1 MKKPGFRRIRRKPGF
16 LTRAGH
22 VLRKPGF
29 LTRNPV
35 SCRFFWKPG
44 FLIGVLTV
52 LLTDTVA
59 SAQRGAAPAATDAT
73 PPNFIIIFTD
83 DQGYGDLGSYGHPTI
98 RTPNL
103 DRMAA
108 EGQRW
113 TSFYGAPVCTPSRAQ
128 LMTGRYAIRSGL
140 AAGVLFPDSAG
151 GLQPGEVTIAEVLKT
166 RGYATL
172 AVGKWHLGHLP
183 QYLPTN
189 QGFDRYF
196 GIPYSNDMDRDP
208 AIPAADVF
216 RRTMAPQTSD
226 YNVPLMRDAKVVERP
241 ADQTTITRRY
251 TDEAIAFIR
260 EQRDRPFFLY
270 LAHNLPHVPLFR
282 SKEFEGRSA
291 RGVYGDVIEE
301 IDHNVGRIL
310 DAVRELALER
320 RTLVVFLSDN
330 GPWMPYREQGGSA
343 GFLRGAK
350 GSTWEGGMRV
360 PAIFW
365 QPGVIRPAVVMGM
378 GSEMDL
384 LPTFA
389 TLANAT
395 LPSGRPLDGV
405 DLSAAL
411 VASAPSPRDTVFYYN
426 GARLTG
432 VRHGAF
438 KLHLAVAAG
447 SGAAGAA
454 PIPAPENPAWELYNL
469 DEDPS
474 EKFNLADAQPDVVR
488 ELTAMMDAHQKT
500 VEPFEN
506 QIPLGR
512 GRGAGPGRGGAQ

>member
-1 MKKPGFRRIRRKPGF
+1 MLRRLAALLALLVLCGAAA
-16 LTRAGH
+16 AG
-22 VLRKPGF
+22 
-29 LTRNPV
+29 
-35 SCRFFWKPG
+35 
-44 FLIGVLTV
+44 
-52 LLTDTVA
+52 
-59 SAQRGAAPAATDAT
+59 QRGGAPGR
-73 PPNFIIIFTD
+73 PQNFIIIFTD
-83 DQGYGDLGSYGHPTI
+83 DQGYGDLGSYGHPTL
-98 RTPNL
+98 RTPHL

-113 TSFYGAPVCTPSRAQ
+113 TSFYAAHLCTPSRAQ

-140 AAGVLFPDSAG
+140 AAGVLFPNSTG
-151 GLQPGEVTIAEVLKT
+151 GLQPSEITIAEILKQ

-183 QYLPTN
+183 QYLPVN

-196 GIPYSNDMDRDP
+196 GIPYSNDMERDA
-208 AIPAADVF
+208 AIPPAENF
-216 RRTMAPQTSD
+216 RRTMEPAIAD
-226 YNVPLMRDAKVVERP
+226 FNVPLMRDGKIVERP

-260 EQRDRPFFLY
+260 QQQKQPFFVY

-301 IDHNVGRIL
+301 IDYNVGRIL
-310 DAVRELALER
+310 DTLRELKLDR
-320 RTLVVFLSDN
+320 QTLVVFLSDN
-330 GPWMPYREQGGSA
+330 GPWMPYLEQGGSA
-343 GFLRGAK
+343 GLLRGAK
-350 GSTWEGGMRV
+350 GSTWEGGVRV

-365 QPGVIRPAVVMGM
+365 QPGTVQPGVTAGI

-389 TLANAT
+389 RLAGAGA
-395 LPSGRPLDGV
+395 PAGRSLDGQ
-405 DLSAAL
+405 DLSATL
-411 VASAPSPRDTVFYYN
+411 TKGAPSPRETIFYYN
-426 GARLTG
+426 GASLTG
-432 VRHGAF
+432 VRHRAF
-438 KLHLAVAAG
+438 KLHLSMAAG

-454 PIPAPENPAWELYNL
+454 AIPAPANPAWELYNL

-474 EKFNLADAQPDVVR
+474 EKFDRAGKRPDIVR
-488 ELTAMMDAHQKT
+488 ELRALMEAHEKT
-500 VEPFEN
+500 IEPFEN

-512 GRGAGPGRGGAQ
+512 GRGAGPGRGATP